1 MLIWF
6 LGNSIWM
13 NYDYTVDADESNTII
28 FEAASPEKVALNIK
42 IDDTTIKTF
51 YSSEMSEEWKEFQ
64 LM

>member
-1 MLIWF
+1 
-6 LGNSIWM
+6 M

-51 YSSEMSEEWKEFQ
+51 YSSEMSE
-64 LM
+64 